1 MPLFEYYCS
10 TCRTRFEEL
19 VRVPATG
26 EGATCPQCGRT
37 NVPRVLSTFAT
48 VRAGDGADLAS
59 VASYGGGG
67 GCCGAGGCG
76 CG

>member
-19 VRVPATG
+19 VRVGAQS
-26 EGATCPQCGRT
+26 ERATCPECGRQ

-48 VRAGDGADLAS
+48 VRSGGDGADLAS
-59 VASYGGGG
+59 VASGGG
-67 GCCGAGGCG
+67 GCCGGGCG
-76 CG
+76 CH